1 MQILKEIKSRLQ
13 QGRDQLRRLIGRWL
27 FDTHREPVAEINNL
41 KHVLIIRWDAKLGDS
56 IVSSWFAREL
66 KMKNPSIQVDV
77 IAPESLSFMY
87 EDYFKADIVY
97 PSKKRPGYS
106 DLNKLAKKIGQVDL
120 LIHFGKK
127 LKMKDIYFIN
137 KVKARFVA
145 GLDDELNSINIKL
158 GQITEGKHFCEK
170 FATLAKKCGITDP
183 DKTYI
188 LPYTD
193 THIKNITPTWPKN
206 SPVITI
212 NPYGSGSSRKLSS
225 DNIKRLISYLTSGFD
240 KNVQCCLLF
249 SPETK
254 NEVIELTESL
264 NNTFCC
270 KESKSIGDVIAQ
282 IALSDGIVSVD
293 TATIHIASG
302 LSKPI
307 LGLYN
312 PDMINFSEWGPNTP
326 TSHIV
331 FSKKT
336 APIDINQLPWDEL
349 EKDIQNWWHSI
360 KMNQSDSNFNKKP

>member
-1 MQILKEIKSRLQ
+1 MQILKKVKSCLQ
-13 QGRDQLRRLIGRWL
+13 QRRDQLRRLIGCWL
-27 FDTHREPVAEINNL
+27 FDTHREPTSEMNNL
-41 KHVLIIRWDAKLGDS
+41 KHVVIVRWDAKLGDS

-66 KMKNPSIQVDV
+66 KKKDPSIQVDV
-77 IAPESLSFMY
+77 IAPESLSSMY
-87 EDYFKADIVY
+87 EEHFKADIIY
-97 PSKKRPGYS
+97 PSKKRPGYA
-106 DLNKLAKKIGQVDL
+106 DLNKLAKKIGQIDL

-145 GLDDELNSINIKL
+145 GLDDELHSINIKL
-158 GQITEGKHFCEK
+158 GKTTEGQHFCEK
-170 FATLAKKCGITDP
+170 FSILAKKCGVTDP
-183 DKTYI
+183 NKTYI

-206 SPVITI
+206 SPVIAI
-212 NPYGSGSSRKLSS
+212 NPYGSGNSRKLSPE
-225 DNIKRLISYLTSGFD
+225 NIKRLVAYLTSGLEKHTKF
-240 KNVQCCLLF
+240 CLLF

-254 NEVIELTESL
+254 DEVLELNKSL

-270 KESKSIGDVIAQ
+270 KQSKSIGDVIAQ

-312 PDMINFSEWGPNTP
+312 PDMVNFSEWGPNSP
-326 TSHIV
+326 KSHII

-336 APIDINQLPWDEL
+336 APMDINQLPWDEL
-349 EKDIQNWWHSI
+349 EEDIQNWWHSI
-360 KMNQSDSNFNKKP
+360 KLNQSDFNFNKKP

>member
-1 MQILKEIKSRLQ
+1 MQILKKIKSRLQ
-13 QGRDQLRRLIGRWL
+13 QRRDQLRRFVGCWL
-27 FDTHREPVAEINNL
+27 FDIRREPAPDIINV
-41 KHVLIIRWDAKLGDS
+41 KHVVIVRWDAKLGDS

-66 KMKNPSIQVDV
+66 KKHDPSIQVDV
-77 IAPESLSFMY
+77 ITPESLSSMY
-87 EDYFKADIVY
+87 KEHFKLDIIY
-97 PSKKRPGYS
+97 PSKKRPGYT
-106 DLNKLAKKIGQVDL
+106 DLNKLAEKIGQIDL

-145 GLDDELNSINIKL
+145 GLDDELHSINIKL
-158 GQITEGKHFCEK
+158 GQTTAGQHFCEK
-170 FATLAKKCGITDP
+170 FATLAMKCGVKEP
-183 DKTYI
+183 NKTYI

-193 THIKNITPTWPKN
+193 IHIKNITPAWPKN

-212 NPYGSGSSRKLSS
+212 NPYGSGNSRKLSS
-225 DNIKRLISYLTSGFD
+225 DNIKQLVSNLTSVLE
-240 KNVQCCLLF
+240 KNTKFCLLF

-254 NEVIELTESL
+254 DEVLELSNSL

-312 PDMINFSEWGPNTP
+312 PDMVNFSEWGPNTP
-326 TSHIV
+326 KSHII

-336 APIDINQLPWDEL
+336 DPMDINQLPWDEL
-349 EKDIQNWWHSI
+349 EENIQNWWHSI
-360 KMNQSDSNFNKKP
+360 KLNQSDFNLNKKP